1 MLFSLAHL
9 IDSPLFVDPKFL
21 DKFIADYMLHGRNEP
36 PAFDQSTV
44 IENQCPVSEHDNDI
58 SVTNRLTEI
67 TSDKEFVFYHP
78 LSGMIAAYPQY
89 EYVWG
94 QGWREMFSTLVF
106 IDTLKAADAMP
117 NVLAHFLHINSGG
130 GIAWLLDVAAIAM
143 RECKKPIYAFVE
155 YQCCSAAY
163 YLASQATVIKSFTQ
177 NDTIGSIG
185 TMISGINMD
194 GYYEQLGIK
203 VVEAYATRSDLKN
216 KKENDLLTGQPEVF
230 IKTCLDPLQQQ
241 FETNVR
247 AARPALNDL
256 PNNHPVFRGETY
268 FASEA
273 VDLGLI
279 DGILPDLSAALREA
293 YDLGV
298 SVRDSNQISTNI

>member
-1 MLFSLAHL
+1 MVFSLARL
-9 IDSPLFVDPKFL
+9 IDTHLLVEPKFL
-21 DKFIADYMLHGRNEP
+21 DRFIVDHLLHANTP
-36 PAFDQSTV
+36 LPAFDWGDVVRSLPTL
-44 IENQCPVSEHDNDI
+44 SESDI
-58 SVTNRLTEI
+58 AVTFDLSEVTA
-67 TSDKEFVFYHP
+67 DKEFVFYHP
-78 LSGMIAAYPQY
+78 IAGMILSHPSFYY
-89 EYVWG
+89 DWG
-94 QGWREMFSTLVF
+94 YGWREMFSTTGFLNN
-106 IDTLKAADAMP
+106 LKAADALP

-130 GIAWLLDVAAIAM
+130 GIAWLLDVAAAAM
-143 RECKKPIYAFVE
+143 RECKKPIYAFIE

-163 YLASQATVIKSFTQ
+163 YLASQATVIKAFTR

-185 TMISGINMD
+185 TMVSGINLD

-216 KKENDLLTGQPEVF
+216 KKENDLLAGKPEEF
-230 IKTCLDPLQQQ
+230 ITTRLDPLQQQ

-247 AARPALNDL
+247 AGRPQLNDL
-256 PNNHPVFRGETY
+256 SDDHPVFRGETF

-273 VDLGLI
+273 QELGLI

>member
-1 MLFSLAHL
+1 MVFSLARL
-9 IDSPLFVDPKFL
+9 IDTPLLVEPKFL
-21 DKFIADYMLHGRNEP
+21 DRFIVDHLLHVNTP
-36 PAFDQSTV
+36 LPAFDRGDVVRSLPTL
-44 IENQCPVSEHDNDI
+44 SESDI
-58 SVTNRLTEI
+58 AVTFDLSEVTA
-67 TSDKEFVFYHP
+67 DKEFVFYHP
-78 LSGMIAAYPQY
+78 IAGMILSHPSFYY
-89 EYVWG
+89 DWG
-94 QGWREMFSTLVF
+94 YGWREMFSTTGFLNN
-106 IDTLKAADAMP
+106 LKAADALP

-130 GIAWLLDVAAIAM
+130 GIAWLLDVAAAAM
-143 RECKKPIYAFVE
+143 RECKKPIYAFIE

-163 YLASQATVIKSFTQ
+163 YLASQATVIKAFTR

-185 TMISGINMD
+185 TMISGINLD

-216 KKENDLLTGQPEVF
+216 KKENDLLDGKPEEF
-230 IKTCLDPLQQQ
+230 ITTRLDPLQQQ

-256 PNNHPVFRGETY
+256 PDDHPVFRGETY

-273 VDLGLI
+273 VEFDLI
-279 DGILPDLSAALREA
+279 DGILPDLNAALWEA